1 MMSSVS
7 ALPKK
12 SLKVSNRE
20 SNTTQA
26 VAFYAQ
32 SLGQPA
38 MNPITLSY

>member
-1 MMSSVS
+1 MMSSAS

-12 SLKVSNRE
+12 SPKVSSRE

-26 VAFYAQ
+26 VVFYGQ

-38 MNPITLSY
+38 MNPITLNY